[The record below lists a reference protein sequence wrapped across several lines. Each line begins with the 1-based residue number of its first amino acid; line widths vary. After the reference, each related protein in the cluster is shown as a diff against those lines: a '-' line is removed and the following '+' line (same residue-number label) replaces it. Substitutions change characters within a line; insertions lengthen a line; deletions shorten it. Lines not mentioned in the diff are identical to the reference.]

1 MTRSRAYV
9 LVAAACALPRL
20 AVVLVERGKLLDR
33 FTEKS
38 DQIAQTFVDSGT
50 FGFLPDVPTAYT
62 QPLYGFFLSPVY
74 FVFGRSWFAVGIA
87 QTLVA
92 VATALLVYELGRR
105 MASPRAGLAAA
116 LLATL
121 HPYVVWHDVHVNREV
136 LDGLLAAGL
145 TLLTAIVAERRSWPL
160 AAALGAVTGLAI
172 LGNARLVLLPLVLAL
187 YLAWRWREARL
198 TLRAVAVAGV
208 ALTVV
213 LAPWVVRNEARVG
226 CYAITTDSR
235 ALWKANN
242 PATYETLR
250 RGLWIDDVP
259 ELPGAPPSPELA
271 AALALDRG
279 RPFPVDECAQMELYR
294 SEVTEFWREHPG
306 EKAKL
311 AGQATVMLWNPA
323 EQAGESAKE
332 DTGFSSFGRRW
343 IEPAYVSALYLLA
356 LGGALVAGRRVVV
369 LALALL
375 GYQTLAAMVFAGT
388 PRYRSPWDFLL
399 ALLAGIALVHLWE
412 RRQRR

>member
-1 MTRSRAYV
+1 MSRTRAYV
-9 LVAAACALPRL
+9 LVAAACALPRV
-20 AVVLVERGKLLDR
+20 AIVLVERGKLLDR

-38 DQIAQTFVDSGT
+38 DQIAQTFVESGT

-62 QPLYGFFLSPVY
+62 QPLYGFFLSPIY
-74 FVFGRSWFAVGIA
+74 FVFGRSWLAVGLA

-92 VATALLVYELGRR
+92 VATALLVYEIGRR
-105 MASPRAGLAAA
+105 VTSPAAGLMGA
-116 LLATL
+116 LIATL
-121 HPYVVWHDVHVNREV
+121 HPYIAWHDVHVNREV
-136 LDGLLAAGL
+136 IDGLLAAGL
-145 TLLTAIVAERRSWPL
+145 TLVTVVVAERRSWPL
-160 AAALGAVTGLAI
+160 AAALGAVAGLAI

-208 ALTVV
+208 ALAVV
-213 LAPWVVRNEARVG
+213 IAPWVVRNEARVG

-242 PATYETLR
+242 PATYETLQ

-294 SEVTEFWREHPG
+294 DEVVEFWREHPG

-323 EQAGESAKE
+323 ERAGESAKS
-332 DTGFSSFGRRW
+332 DTGFSDFGRTW
-343 IEPAYVSALYLLA
+343 IEPVYVSLLYVFA
-356 LGGALVAGRRVVV
+356 LGGALVAGRRFVV
-369 LALALL
+369 LAVALL

-399 ALLAGIALVHLWE
+399 AVLAGIALVRLWE
-412 RRQRR
+412 RWRA